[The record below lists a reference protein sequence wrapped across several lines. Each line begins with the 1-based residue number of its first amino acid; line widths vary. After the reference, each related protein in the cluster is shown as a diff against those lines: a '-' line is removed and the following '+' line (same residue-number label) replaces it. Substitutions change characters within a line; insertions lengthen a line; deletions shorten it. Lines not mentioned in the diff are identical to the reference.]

1 MRFNVTDDGV
11 LYLYPYYPLRDR
23 NDKKSRE
30 VYQVF
35 KKDWDTYFAGICE
48 ELSGAVQE
56 YFDEDSRSWLTIAVT
71 VMPSHTKGMY
81 GKNLTALAGVL
92 AGRFGFRD
100 CTYLIQRTRDKAKST
115 DGGIRSV
122 DAHLETIGLAG
133 EIDRSVDIYIVL
145 DDITTSGSS
154 LEAAKRLLVAG
165 GVDAGSV
172 IKMAVAKAAH
182 GEGDYF

>member
-1 MRFNVTDDGV
+1 MRFSVTDDGV

-23 NDKKSRE
+23 DDKKSRE

-35 KKDWDTYFAGICE
+35 KKGWDRYFGGICE
-48 ELSGAVQE
+48 ELSEAVRE

-71 VMPSHTKGMY
+71 IMPSHEKGKY
-81 GKNLTALAGVL
+81 GKNLAALACVL
-92 AGRFGFRD
+92 SARFEFKNFS
-100 CTYLIQRTRDKAKST
+100 YLIQRTRDKVKST

-165 GVDAGSV
+165 GADAGSV